1 MSQVATPSK
10 PPSALAASARGGVPA
25 PARHGATAGG
35 SRFLRAYATTFL
47 VIASYVWL
55 STCARFFG
63 RSWRDARVGDV
74 HTRNAKRVYATIL
87 RLQGLFIKVGQLLS
101 IMANFLPP
109 EFRCELEALQDQVPP
124 RPYDEIAERL
134 RSEIGEGMA
143 LFAELDPEPIA
154 SASLGQVHLAQLVDG
169 RRVCVKVQHK
179 DIDRIVRLDLR
190 TIRRIMGIV
199 QWFVPV
205 QGLGAYY
212 HQIKELLT
220 QELDFAL
227 EANNIERIA
236 GNFTAD
242 SGVVFPKPVREL
254 STRRVLT
261 TTFVEGVK
269 ASDVAALRALGVDKK
284 DVARRLVRLYCQM
297 IFVDGVYH
305 ADPHPGNVL
314 VQGSGAIVLLDF
326 GAVAELSPNM
336 REGIPEF
343 LEGVLRRDTDR
354 LVKSMRKMG
363 FISRM
368 TDEGMSERIIEYFHR
383 RFQEEVRLDSFNLK
397 DIRIDPQRGFENLLD
412 LRKMDIGLREL
423 SGAFHVPKDW
433 VLLERTILLLYGCCS
448 LLDPELNPVAI
459 IQPYLQDFVF
469 GSRDFTQIAMEAIR
483 DVAMSAM
490 TLPEDMRRYL
500 IKANRGELEIRVRG
514 VQEGA
519 HAVYAAG
526 RQIIYT
532 AIGLVAGFEALE
544 SWRRH
549 EWQMARGLAGA
560 AIGAAALLLLSSLF
574 ARPRRR

>member
-1 MSQVATPSK
+1 MSQVANPSK
-10 PPSALAASARGGVPA
+10 SPSALAASARDRMPA
-25 PARHGATAGG
+25 AEHQSATAGG

-55 STCARFFG
+55 SLRARVFG
-63 RSWRDARVGDV
+63 RSWRDARIGDV

-109 EFRCELEALQDQVPP
+109 EFRGELEALQDQVPP
-124 RPYDEIAERL
+124 RPYGEIAERL
-134 RSEIGEGMA
+134 RSEIGEGMT
-143 LFAELDPEPIA
+143 LFAELDPVPIA
-154 SASLGQVHLAQLVDG
+154 SASLGQVHLARLVDG
-169 RRVCVKVQHK
+169 RPVCVKVQHK

-212 HQIKELLT
+212 HQIKELLS

-242 SGVVFPKPVREL
+242 ERVVFPKPVREL
-254 STRRVLT
+254 CTRRVLT

-326 GAVAELSPNM
+326 GAVAELSASM

-343 LEGVLRRDTDR
+343 LEGVLR
-354 LVKSMRKMG
+354 
-363 FISRM
+363 
-368 TDEGMSERIIEYFHR
+368 
-383 RFQEEVRLDSFNLK
+383 
-397 DIRIDPQRGFENLLD
+397 
-412 LRKMDIGLREL
+412 L
-423 SGAFHVPKDW
+423 S
-433 VLLERTILLLYGCCS
+433 
-448 LLDPELNPVAI
+448 
-459 IQPYLQDFVF
+459 
-469 GSRDFTQIAMEAIR
+469 
-483 DVAMSAM
+483 
-490 TLPEDMRRYL
+490 L
-500 IKANRGELEIRVRG
+500 IHI
-514 VQEGA
+514 
-519 HAVYAAG
+519 
-526 RQIIYT
+526 
-532 AIGLVAGFEALE
+532 
-544 SWRRH
+544 
-549 EWQMARGLAGA
+549 
-560 AIGAAALLLLSSLF
+560 
-574 ARPRRR
+574 

>member
-1 MSQVATPSK
+1 
-10 PPSALAASARGGVPA
+10 
-25 PARHGATAGG
+25 
-35 SRFLRAYATTFL
+35 
-47 VIASYVWL
+47 
-55 STCARFFG
+55 
-63 RSWRDARVGDV
+63 
-74 HTRNAKRVYATIL
+74 
-87 RLQGLFIKVGQLLS
+87 
-101 IMANFLPP
+101 MANFLPP
-109 EFRCELEALQDQVPP
+109 EFRGELEALQDQVPP

-134 RSEIGEGMA
+134 ASEIGDAMI
-143 LFAELDPEPIA
+143 LFAELDREPIA
-154 SASLGQVHLAQLVDG
+154 SASLGQVHSARLVDG

-179 DIDRIVRLDLR
+179 NIDRIVRLDLR

-212 HQIKELLT
+212 HQIKELLS
-220 QELDFAL
+220 QELDFVL

-236 GNFTAD
+236 ANFFAD
-242 SGVVFPKPVREL
+242 ESVVFPKPIREL
-254 STRRVLT
+254 CTERVLT

-269 ASDVAALRALGVDKK
+269 ASDVVALRALGVDKK
-284 DVARRLVRLYCQM
+284 DVARRLVRLFCQM

-314 VQGSGAIVLLDF
+314 VQSSGAIVLLDF

-363 FISRM
+363 FISRT

-423 SGAFHVPKDW
+423 SGAFHIPKDW

-469 GSRDFTQIAMEAIR
+469 GNRDFTQIAMEAIR
-483 DVAMSAM
+483 DVAMSAV

-514 VQEGA
+514 MQEGA
-519 HAVYAAG
+519 QTVYAAV
-526 RQIIYT
+526 RQLIYT
-532 AIGLVAGFEALE
+532 AVALAAGFEAIE

-549 EWQMARGLAGA
+549 EWPMARGLYAV
-560 AIGAAALLLLSSLF
+560 AIGAATLLLLSSVF